1 MTTTTAR
8 PPVTPQHPGAAATT
22 GIAEPE
28 WQPLYRAGAI
38 AALVSIAVIV
48 AAIIVFLLWPPPA
61 TVQGHFELLQRNPL
75 VGVLDLDFLMM
86 TSYVVLGVFYLALYI
101 SLRRANPIVM
111 AIALLTSLGSLLLY
125 LTTNPAFGMLELSS
139 RYASATT
146 DAQRTALLGAGEA
159 VFANSVGSTFD
170 VSYVLGGV
178 GMLLVTYVMWRSAL
192 YGKAIVWAGLVMGAL
207 MLVPATVG
215 TFGLYLSLLSLVPT
229 MIFLAL
235 AARRLFQFAGASAAR
250 GG

>member
-1 MTTTTAR
+1 MTATTAR
-8 PPVTPQHPGAAATT
+8 PPAAPQHPGVTAST
-22 GIAEPE
+22 GIAEPQ
-28 WQPLYRAGAI
+28 WRPLYRAGAI
-38 AALVSIAVIV
+38 AALVGIAIIV
-48 AAIIVFLLWPPPA
+48 TAIIVFLLWPPPA
-61 TVQGHFELLQRNPL
+61 TVQGHFELLRRNPL
-75 VGVLDLDFLMM
+75 LGVLDLDFLMM
-86 TSYVVLGVFYLALYI
+86 TSYVVLSVLYLALYI
-101 SLRRANPIVM
+101 SLRRANPVVM
-111 AIALLTSLGSLLLY
+111 AIALLTSLGSMLLY
-125 LTTNPAFGMLELSS
+125 LTTNPAFGMLELSG

-159 VFANSVGSTFD
+159 VFASSVGSAFD

-178 GMLLVTYVMWRSAL
+178 GILLITYVMWRSAL
-192 YGKAIVWAGLVMGAL
+192 YGRATVWAGLAMGAL

-235 AARRLFQFAGASAAR
+235 AARRLFQFAGASAAQ

>member
-1 MTTTTAR
+1 MTTTTVR
-8 PPVTPQHPGAAATT
+8 PPAPSRPPSVTASTA
-22 GIAEPE
+22 IAEPE
-28 WQPLYRAGAI
+28 WRPLYRAGAI
-38 AALVSIAVIV
+38 AALFSIAVIV
-48 AAIIVFLLWPPPA
+48 AAIFVFLLWPPPA

-75 VGVLDLDFLMM
+75 IGVLDLDLLMM
-86 TSYVVLGVFYLALYI
+86 TSYVVLGVFYLALYF

-111 AIALLTSLGSLLLY
+111 AIALLTSLASQLLY
-125 LTTNPAFGMLELSS
+125 LTTNPAFAMLELSG

-170 VSYVLGGV
+170 LSYVLGGV

-192 YGKAIVWAGLVMGAL
+192 YGKATAWAGLATGAL

-215 TFGLYLSLLSLVPT
+215 TFGLYLSLASLVPT

-235 AARRLFQFAGASAAR
+235 VARRLFQFASASAAR